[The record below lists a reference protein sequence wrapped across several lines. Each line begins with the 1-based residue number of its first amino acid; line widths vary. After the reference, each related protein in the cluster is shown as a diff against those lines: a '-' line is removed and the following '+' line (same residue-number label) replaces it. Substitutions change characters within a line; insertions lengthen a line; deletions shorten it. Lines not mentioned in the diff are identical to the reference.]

1 MTRRD
6 PRVVVRRLH
15 RCCVT
20 AIGIV
25 ATSACGSDD
34 PQVTD
39 PGAVVLDAVVQYVD
53 VEGGC
58 WRLHTDSLDYEPTG
72 LDAAFRQDGMAV
84 RAAVIPRDDLG
95 CFCMVGRIVEID
107 WIRRR

>member
-1 MTRRD
+1 MTMRRGVW
-6 PRVVVRRLH
+6 PARRL
-15 RCCVT
+15 RVCCVT
-20 AIGIV
+20 VIGLGAV
-25 ATSACGSDD
+25 AACGSDD
-34 PQVTD
+34 PPVTD

-58 WRLHTDSLDYEPTG
+58 WRLHTDSLNYEPMS

-95 CFCMVGRIVEID
+95 SLCMVGRIVEID